1 MEETGVLII
10 EKKRVLREQEC
21 GSNKENLK
29 KCSATEL
36 VHMNLQASSAAVQD
50 IEGKV
55 RTHGAL
61 MLVAFVVLMPIAV
74 LLARHRWGCWGRY

>member
-1 MEETGVLII
+1 
-10 EKKRVLREQEC
+10 
-21 GSNKENLK
+21 
-29 KCSATEL
+29 
-36 VHMNLQASSAAVQD
+36 MNLQASSAAVQD

-61 MLVAFVVLMPIAV
+61 MLVAFVVLMPLAV